1 MSSYDHVNISLNS
14 ISRVSNASFS
24 KKVRVLPTC
33 IILGS
38 SSIPRLTGWVSSFI
52 GSTCP
57 CFNSLLLRVSLP
69 ISEIK
74 KIQSQQISRNRNH
87 IIMKRVLNRLNKLN
101 RNRLYRNT
109 MTNRLTCSSSSLVL
123 ASYGLYNACWQTSQY
138 SSSFILQMKSPRSVV
153 IALGSM

>member
-1 MSSYDHVNISLNS
+1 M
-14 ISRVSNASFS
+14 
-24 KKVRVLPTC
+24 LPSC

-38 SSIPRLTGWVSSFI
+38 SLVPKLIGWFSSFI
-52 GSTCP
+52 SSTCP

-109 MTNRLTCSSSSLVL
+109 ITNRLTCSSSSLVL

-138 SSSFILQMKSPRSVV
+138 SSSYILQMKSPRSVV
-153 IALGSM
+153 NTLGSM